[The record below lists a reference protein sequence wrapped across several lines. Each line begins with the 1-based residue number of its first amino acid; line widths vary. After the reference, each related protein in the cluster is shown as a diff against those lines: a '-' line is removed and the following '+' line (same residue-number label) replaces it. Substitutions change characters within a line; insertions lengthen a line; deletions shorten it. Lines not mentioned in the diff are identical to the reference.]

1 MAHFKDGPPDE
12 FWKGFKEHM
21 KYTDQ
26 DMEYLKND
34 PRRTKWAPKMASP
47 DIQESTLVIEVIES
61 HGCANGMKVGDKL
74 YFQGCGLL
82 DTKRSDNW
90 CASAFNHISKVSN
103 VCHNLILHGI
113 DPNDMYNDCQS
124 CSDCGTKYGWGNVI
138 MRSSIIREPKNPE
151 NKIK

>member
-1 MAHFKDGPPDE
+1 MGHFKAGE
-12 FWKGFKEHM
+12 GEAFWKAFQDAMGYDDKE
-21 KYTDQ
+21 
-26 DMEYLKND
+26 MEYCMNSA
-34 PRRTKWAPKMASP
+34 RAKWAPKMAGS
-47 DIQESTLVIEVIES
+47 DIQDSTLVIEVIES

-90 CASAFNHISKVSN
+90 CASAFNHVSKVSN

-138 MRSSIIREPKNPE
+138 MRSSIIKEPKDKKE
-151 NKIK
+151 K